1 MPKTKS
7 HKTMTITKQGNKQMT
22 FHIPVWKREKFSSSL
37 PNVRIHREEKQT
49 ETISKFYH
57 YDVFFT
63 DDLQHQQN
71 IFILPAG
78 KKKKKKTKEKKK
90 KKKDKKTKTVSSPL
104 LVHSLGCIAQCPS
117 IFNPFVS
124 VKFC

>member
-1 MPKTKS
+1 
-7 HKTMTITKQGNKQMT
+7 MTITKQGNKQMT

-78 KKKKKKTKEKKK
+78 KKKKKKRRKKRK
-90 KKKDKKTKTVSSPL
+90 RRKKTKRQKQSPVL
-104 LVHSLGCIAQCPS
+104 
-117 IFNPFVS
+117 F
-124 VKFC
+124 